1 MSTQPPQPP
10 SPAPEP
16 SCLKTAF
23 ISGPTDTGP
32 NASFFSKH
40 YTPSLN
46 TAIAAGHNFIIG
58 PILSGVDADALDY
71 LLAYPI
77 TPTRITIYMTYSENK
92 AWGSMFRARGVRVF
106 VLGDISATTAMRD
119 AQMTA
124 DSDYDILRWR
134 TEEEAREFY
143 GEMYRGGYVTNTER
157 NWRRRRGL
165 AETGEL
171 GRGVITVEDM
181 GARE

>member
-1 MSTQPPQPP
+1 MSTP
-10 SPAPEP
+10 SLPEP
-16 SCLKTAF
+16 SRPKTAF

-32 NASFFSKH
+32 DQAFFAKH
-40 YTPSLN
+40 YIPSLN
-46 TAIAAGHNFIIG
+46 TAIAVGHNFIIG

-71 LLAYPI
+71 LLCYPI
-77 TPTRITIYMTYSENK
+77 PPSRITIYMTYSENK
-92 AWGSMFRARGVRVF
+92 AWGSMFRSRGVHVF
-106 VLGDISATTAMRD
+106 VLEDMSATTAMRD

-134 TEEEAREFY
+134 TEDEARAFY

-171 GRGVITVEDM
+171 GRGAVTVEEM
-181 GARE
+181 ISRE

>member
-1 MSTQPPQPP
+1 MSTQPHPP
-10 SPAPEP
+10 STDPNSRP
-16 SCLKTAF
+16 KTAF

-32 NASFFSKH
+32 DQVFFAKH
-40 YTPSLN
+40 YIPALN

-71 LLAYPI
+71 LLSYPI
-77 TPTRITIYMTYSENK
+77 PPSRVTIYMTHSENV
-92 AWGSMFRARGVRVF
+92 AWGKLFRERGVRVF
-106 VLGDISATTAMRD
+106 VLEDISATTAMRD
-119 AQMTA
+119 ARMTA

-134 TEEEAREFY
+134 TEEEARGFY

-171 GRGVITVEDM
+171 GRGSISVEEM
-181 GARE
+181 VARE

>member
-1 MSTQPPQPP
+1 MSTPPL
-10 SPAPEP
+10 PEP
-16 SCLKTAF
+16 SRPKTAF

-32 NASFFSKH
+32 DQAFFKKH
-40 YTPSLN
+40 YIPSLN

-77 TPTRITIYMTYSENK
+77 PASRITIYMTYSENK
-92 AWGSMFRARGVRVF
+92 AWGSMFRSRGVHVF
-106 VLGDISATTAMRD
+106 VLEDISATTAMRD

-124 DSDYDILRWR
+124 DSEYDILRWR
-134 TEEEAREFY
+134 TEEEAGAFY

-171 GRGVITVEDM
+171 GRGEVTVEEM
-181 GARE
+181 ISRE